1 MDDCPGN
8 TTPKGERGCSCSLFL
23 SRPKWSEGTRPFRLD
38 GLVGRYRPVPGCRWA
53 SGYRPVSGCRWA
65 SGYRPVSAGC
75 RWASGCRPG
84 TGYLPISGYPYP
96 PESGWGGGL
105 ADGYPYP
112 YPSVYPDFR
121 IRLRALTGTQL
132 ESTSNET
139 NAASVDGV
147 LGKGQRSSNTTFRIN
162 FGVSLTLENI

>member
-53 SGYRPVSGCRWA
+53 SGYRPVSGCPPA

-84 TGYLPISGYPYP
+84 TGYLPISGYP
-96 PESGWGGGL
+96 
-105 ADGYPYP
+105 ADIRI
-112 YPSVYPDFR
+112 SVSAR
-121 IRLRALTGTQL
+121 IRMGRGPGGRISVSVSVRLSGFSHPAEGF
-132 ESTSNET
+132 T
-139 NAASVDGV
+139 NYP
-147 LGKGQRSSNTTFRIN
+147 TFV
-162 FGVSLTLENI
+162 FLL